1 MKIYK
6 PKWSPHYYMVFRK
19 GGRIIRRSLRTSDY
33 ETAQTVA
40 FRLLAEL
47 HHFQPIKK
55 IPIEQAIE
63 TYLEFSFRTKALTSY
78 ERDRSILKNF
88 FRFCQKEGLQM
99 LNEITLPILEKYKSI
114 RLSQIQKRTINR
126 EIDTLRVFLKTLK
139 LWGALR
145 KNPAEELRKFVIP
158 YEAPR
163 ALTPEEVLALLKNAD
178 EQLQIFLKAF
188 ILTGMRKQE
197 LFRLT
202 WEQVDL
208 ENDIIYLSGRQ
219 TKTRRYRTIPIHP
232 ELKKIFLEI
241 KKQEIDSPY
250 VFVNPRTLR
259 PVTDIRKR
267 LKSACQRAGIKPCT
281 LHQLRHT
288 FATMLVAQGTPLPV
302 VQQLL
307 GHTDIRSTQIYLS
320 IFEEQKRKAIE
331 SLQLFSG
338 EEKN

>member
-1 MKIYK
+1 
-6 PKWSPHYYMVFRK
+6 
-19 GGRIIRRSLRTSDY
+19 
-33 ETAQTVA
+33 
-40 FRLLAEL
+40 
-47 HHFQPIKK
+47 
-55 IPIEQAIE
+55 
-63 TYLEFSFRTKALTSY
+63 
-78 ERDRSILKNF
+78 
-88 FRFCQKEGLQM
+88 
-99 LNEITLPILEKYKSI
+99 
-114 RLSQIQKRTINR
+114 
-126 EIDTLRVFLKTLK
+126 
-139 LWGALR
+139 
-145 KNPAEELRKFVIP
+145 
-158 YEAPR
+158 
-163 ALTPEEVLALLKNAD
+163 
-178 EQLQIFLKAF
+178 
-188 ILTGMRKQE
+188 
-197 LFRLT
+197 
-202 WEQVDL
+202 
-208 ENDIIYLSGRQ
+208 

-241 KKQEIDSPY
+241 KKQVIDSPY